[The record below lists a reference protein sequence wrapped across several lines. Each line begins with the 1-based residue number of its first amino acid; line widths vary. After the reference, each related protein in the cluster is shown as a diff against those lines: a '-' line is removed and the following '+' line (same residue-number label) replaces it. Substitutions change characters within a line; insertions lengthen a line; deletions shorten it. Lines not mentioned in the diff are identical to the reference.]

1 MIFLVFLQLLVVTAV
16 EASDQKAIRRPFLH
30 GEQSDVAKNKSH
42 EIQTLL
48 ERTSTLQNEVPEEEV
63 SCDPIEE
70 EHCVDYKGQAWCA
83 SVADGG

>member
-1 MIFLVFLQLLVVTAV
+1 MIFLVFLQLLVVTAAD
-16 EASDQKAIRRPFLH
+16 ASDPKAIRRPFLH

-48 ERTSTLQNEVPEEEV
+48 ERNTSQNEVPEEEV